1 MKHFMIWLVRLYQK
15 YISPLKPPCC
25 RFTPSCSNYA
35 IEAFRK
41 RGFFVGT
48 ILTVWR
54 ILRCN
59 PFCRGGYDP
68 VPERG
73 FRNPKNLDKGPGEC
87 THHSHTNDEKKE
99 NN

>member
-1 MKHFMIWLVRLYQK
+1 MKHVMIWLIGLYRK

-25 RFTPSCSNYA
+25 RFTPTCSAYA
-35 IEAFRK
+35 IEAFQK
-41 RGFFVGT
+41 RGFFVGF

-59 PFCRGGYDP
+59 PFSKGGYDP

-73 FRNPKNLDKGPGEC
+73 LRNRDKSKIKEEDIPPTE
-87 THHSHTNDEKKE
+87 NEEKR
-99 NN
+99 N